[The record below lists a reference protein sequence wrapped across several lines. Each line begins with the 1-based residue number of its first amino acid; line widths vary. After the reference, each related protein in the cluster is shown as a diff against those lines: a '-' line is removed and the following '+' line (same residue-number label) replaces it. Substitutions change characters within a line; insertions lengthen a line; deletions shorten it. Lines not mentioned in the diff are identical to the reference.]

1 MELSVIIVSFN
12 VKDYLHQCLQS
23 VEIAIRKIDGEIFVV
38 DNNSPDGSVEMIK
51 SEFPRIRLIIN
62 RFNAGFAAANNQ
74 AIRQS
79 EGRFVLLLNPDTVV
93 GPDTFSNCIDFM
105 KKKSDAGA
113 IGIRMVNGEGR
124 FLPESKRALPT
135 PVTAFF
141 KSFGFSFMFPNSP
154 VINRYY
160 MPQNGTFETS
170 FTEVISGAFMF
181 MRREA
186 LNKAGLLD
194 EDFFMYGE
202 DIDLSYRLLQT
213 GYRNYYLPEVSIIH
227 YKGRSTPVNSFRDII
242 HFYSAMRIYIRKRAA
257 EKRKGSF
264 LYLLIPAVYFRQ
276 GLALANRFFRLTFRR

>member
-12 VKDYLHQCLQS
+12 VKDYLRQCLLS
-23 VEIAIRKIDGEIFVV
+23 VEIAIRKTDGEIFVV
-38 DNNSPDGSVEMIK
+38 DNNSPDGSVGMIK
-51 SEFPRIRLIIN
+51 SEFPGIRLIIN
-62 RFNAGFAAANNQ
+62 GYNAGFAVANNQ

-93 GPDTFSNCIDFM
+93 EPDTFSKCIDFM
-105 KKKSDAGA
+105 KKKPDAGA
-113 IGIRMVNGEGR
+113 IGIRMVNGEGK

-141 KSFGFSFMFPNSP
+141 KSFGFSFIFPNSL

-160 MPQNGTFETS
+160 MPEIGTFETS
-170 FTEVISGAFMF
+170 YTEVISGAFMF
-181 MRREA
+181 MRREV

-202 DIDLSYRLLQT
+202 DIDLSYRLLHT
-213 GYRNYYLPEVSIIH
+213 GYRNYYMPEISIIH
-227 YKGRSTPVNSFRDII
+227 YKGKSTPVNNFMDII

-264 LYLLIPAVYFRQ
+264 LFLLMPAVYFRQ
-276 GLALANRFFRLTFRR
+276 GLALANRFFRLAFRR

>member
-181 MRREA
+181 IRREA